1 MKCLIILQA
10 RVNSKR
16 LYGKV
21 LKKIKDIPLV
31 ILCAKRLKNTGKPLI
46 VAIPKD
52 KPNLSLKRLI
62 EKNKINYSLGP
73 NKNVFSRFKKI
84 ISKYNAET
92 IIIRATADNPL
103 PNGKFVDEMIEIFQ
117 KYKLDYLD
125 TTKKNFNLPYGL
137 ALQIFKAKLFNE
149 VSKSKLNDYEKE
161 HVCPK
166 FNKLQNIKKYNKI
179 FNKYLN
185 IKKKI
190 NKKLSIDNTEDLSRL
205 QDIFS
210 SSKKPIY
217 DCWTKL
223 LINYY
228 GK

>member
-1 MKCLIILQA
+1 MKYLIILQA

-31 ILCAKRLKNTGKPLI
+31 ILCAKRLRNTRKPLI

-52 KPNLSLKRLI
+52 KSNLSLKNLI
-62 EKNKINYSLGP
+62 KKNKINYSLGP
-73 NKNVFSRFKKI
+73 NKNVFLRFKKI
-84 ISKYNAET
+84 ISRNNAET

-125 TTKKNFNLPYGL
+125 TTQKNFNLPYGL
-137 ALQIFKAKLFNE
+137 ALQIFKAQLFNK
-149 VSKSKLNDYEKE
+149 VSKNKLNNYEKE
-161 HVCPK
+161 HVVPK
-166 FNKLQNIKKYNKI
+166 FNKLKNINIYKKT

-185 IKKKI
+185 IKK
-190 NKKLSIDNTEDLSRL
+190 
-205 QDIFS
+205 
-210 SSKKPIY
+210 
-217 DCWTKL
+217 
-223 LINYY
+223 
-228 GK
+228 